1 MLYSRLA
8 DIGFAH
14 YPKTA
19 GHSLTRWFCATFP
32 DAELVERHPF
42 YDVNHLPV
50 RDSLERL
57 GLVPKREPVR
67 RRRGLVGAY
76 DRLCRGAW
84 RLSTGGRRWGSVSP
98 PCSTRVIGVVR
109 EPFEMLVSLFE
120 YWRTF
125 AFPEPPTQ
133 PLILR
138 ARSGYFREF
147 LHAAVVDGGLPSY
160 DTFFDIGGPAAG
172 GTRLLDFARLEPAL
186 EAVCL
191 EFGIP
196 APRDGLGQ
204 HNAGPGRSRNVDSYR
219 EEAGELSA
227 AVEHHFRWYYQVCIH
242 TMVQGRREPAA
253 AYQKQ
258 GSQATESRS
267 GRRGGPAEAAPS
279 STALSGWARPA
290 SPTATAATGI
300 TLR

>member
-1 MLYSRLA
+1 MLYSRSA

-19 GHSLTRWFCATFP
+19 GHSLTRWFSATFP
-32 DAELVERHPF
+32 DAELVERHPW

-57 GLVPKREPVR
+57 RLVPRREATR
-67 RRRGLVGAY
+67 RRRGLAGVC
-76 DRLCRGAW
+76 DRLSRHVL
-84 RLSTGGRRWGSVSP
+84 RLTTGGRRRGP
-98 PCSTRVIGVVR
+98 PLRPCSTRIIGVVR

-125 AFPEPPTQ
+125 AFPAPPTQ

-138 ARSGYFREF
+138 ARSGSFREF
-147 LHAAVVDGGLPSY
+147 LQAAVVDEGLPSY
-160 DTFFDIGGPAAG
+160 EDFFDICGPAAG

-196 APRDGLGQ
+196 SPGAKLGQ
-204 HNAGPGRSRNVDSYR
+204 HNAGPGRSRNIDSYR
-219 EEAGELSA
+219 DEAGDLSA
-227 AVEHHFRWYYQVCIH
+227 AVERRFRWYYQECVH
-242 TMVQGRREPAA
+242 TMVRGRQEEGACFSGKA
-253 AYQKQ
+253 
-258 GSQATESRS
+258 GTATESPPGSRGGFVGTPFPDRGRS
-267 GRRGGPAEAAPS
+267 GMLAA
-279 STALSGWARPA
+279 
-290 SPTATAATGI
+290 AAANGFP
-300 TLR
+300 LH